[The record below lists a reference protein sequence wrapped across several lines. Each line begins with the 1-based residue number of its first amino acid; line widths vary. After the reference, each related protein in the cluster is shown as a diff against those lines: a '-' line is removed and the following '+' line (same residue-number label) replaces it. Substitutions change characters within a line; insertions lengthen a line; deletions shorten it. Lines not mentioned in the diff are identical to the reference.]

1 MKIKLTE
8 SKLKQIVAESVKRI
22 LSEDF
27 NNDES
32 WREHVDAQRKPLED
46 LLKILKRYGIES
58 AHVSEY
64 RTGVPRISISTD
76 EYNEKNVW
84 EIANKFAE
92 SRKMYVSED
101 SYPATTHIRLNQL

>member
-8 SKLKQIVAESVKRI
+8 SKLKQIVTESVKKI

-27 NNDES
+27 NNDEP
-32 WREHVDAQRKPLED
+32 WKEYVDTQRKHLED
-46 LLKILKRYGIES
+46 LLKILKRNGIES

-64 RTGVPRISISTD
+64 RTGVPRISMNTD
-76 EYNEKNVW
+76 EYNEKKAY
-84 EIANKFAE
+84 EIADRFA
-92 SRKMYVSED
+92 SLRNMYVSED

>member
-1 MKIKLTE
+1 MKIKITE
-8 SKLKQIVAESVKRI
+8 SKLRQIVTESVKKI

-32 WREHVDAQRKPLED
+32 WKEYVDTQRKPLED

-58 AHVSEY
+58 ANINEY

-76 EYNEKNVW
+76 EYYNKKVY
-84 EIANKFAE
+84 EIAERFAN
-92 SRKMYVSED
+92 SRNMYVSED
-101 SYPATTHIRLNQL
+101 SYPATTHIKLNQM